1 MSSANTNM
9 VKKQSIGRQKIEIK
23 KIEKKRSLEVT
34 FSKRRTG
41 LFKKAGELCFL
52 CSVEVAVI
60 VFSPGKGPSSSATP
74 PRTLSS
80 IAFCIA
86 RPTLVC
92 CAGSGED
99 DSSLIKFSPPFPFS
113 FFLLFSS
120 LFFKENSRKNITMF
134 SLIFFFIF
142 FFIIF
147 FMAPKLKN
155 IIFYMI
161 FFPFLR
167 TKHSLRVCKEKRYKK
182 NVIIQF

>member
-1 MSSANTNM
+1 MLFVDIKQQSSHQETFIEVNFNYGKHKVKKQSMSSANTNM

-142 FFIIF
+142 FLSYFSWH
-147 FMAPKLKN
+147 PN
-155 IIFYMI
+155 
-161 FFPFLR
+161 
-167 TKHSLRVCKEKRYKK
+167 
-182 NVIIQF
+182 